1 MILSRADLLDGI
13 LNRCDDDEAVGEEA
27 VEIAIDATVTMVV
40 EWLAYEG
47 HSVAS
52 MDLKELIDGTF

>member
-1 MILSRADLLDGI
+1 MTLSRDDLLEVI
-13 LNRCDDDEAVGEEA
+13 LNRCEDIEAVGEEA
-27 VEIAIDATVTMVV
+27 VEIAIDATLSTVV

-47 HSVAS
+47 HNMAS